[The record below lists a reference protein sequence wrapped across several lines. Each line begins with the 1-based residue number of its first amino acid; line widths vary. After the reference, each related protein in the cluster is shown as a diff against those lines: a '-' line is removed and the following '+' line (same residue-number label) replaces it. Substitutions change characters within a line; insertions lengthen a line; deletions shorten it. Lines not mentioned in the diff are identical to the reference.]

1 MRSDT
6 LMAIPVKIPEHIPNQ
21 QLILVAL
28 GHGGTELTSDLAAH
42 LAACDACRG
51 QVEAYRTVLA
61 ATRDT
66 LTADRSRVNLVSLD
80 QPLILENS
88 ECEIGDNQHTLRVTL
103 RIRAGALQ
111 GHLTVDETCTCWQN
125 APVRLFGPD
134 GLVASSSVDGNREFQ
149 LPVLEPDQRYSLG
162 LVLTRREVPELQIIG
177 SFQVG

>member
-1 MRSDT
+1 
-6 LMAIPVKIPEHIPNQ
+6 MAIPVVAPEHIPHQ

-28 GHGGTELTSDLAAH
+28 GHSAPELASDFAAH

-51 QVEAYRTVLA
+51 QVDAYRTVLA

-66 LTADRSRVNLVSLD
+66 LTAAHSRVNLVSLD
-80 QPLILENS
+80 RPLILENS

-103 RIRAGALQ
+103 RIKAGALQ

-134 GLVASSSVDGNREFQ
+134 GLVASSSVDSNREFE
-149 LPVLEPDQRYSLG
+149 LPVLATDQRYSLG

-177 SFQVG
+177 SFQVVG